1 MRHAFDVLKRS
12 ALPRGILAASLLSS
26 GLLLAVPASA
36 QTSPPPATATRPGS
50 PEQTSVPNNAPPA
63 SRTQTTG
70 EVSRDPTIKK
80 MNEDEKRKV
89 EKEGK

>member
-1 MRHAFDVLKRS
+1 MKSPFAAARFMF
-12 ALPRGILAASLLSS
+12 AASLLSS
-26 GLLLAVPASA
+26 VIVVIPQASA
-36 QTSPPPATATRPGS
+36 QTKPQPPATATRPGS
-50 PEQTSVPNNAPPA
+50 PEQTSIPNNAPPA

-70 EVSRDPTIKK
+70 QTNPDPTIQK

>member
-1 MRHAFDVLKRS
+1 MNNPFGAVKFM
-12 ALPRGILAASLLSS
+12 LAACLLS
-26 GLLLAVPASA
+26 GVALAGSPASA
-36 QTSPPPATATRPGS
+36 QTNPPPATATRPGS
-50 PEQTSVPNNAPPA
+50 PEQTSIPNNAPPA

-70 EVSRDPTIKK
+70 QTNPDPTIQK

>member
-1 MRHAFDVLKRS
+1 MNNPFGAVKFM
-12 ALPRGILAASLLSS
+12 LAACLLS
-26 GLLLAVPASA
+26 GVVLAGSQASA
-36 QTSPPPATATRPGS
+36 QTNPPPATATRPGS
-50 PEQTSVPNNAPPA
+50 PEQTSIPNNAPPA

-70 EVSRDPTIKK
+70 QTNPDPTIQK

>member
-1 MRHAFDVLKRS
+1 MTNASTALKPGARTTL
-12 ALPRGILAASLLSS
+12 ALSLLLS
-26 GLLLAVPASA
+26 GFVLIPQAKA

-50 PEQTSVPNNAPPA
+50 PDQTSVPNQAPPA

-70 EVSRDPTIKK
+70 ETSQDPTIKK

>member
-1 MRHAFDVLKRS
+1 MMNALNVLRPGAFAR
-12 ALPRGILAASLLSS
+12 AILAAALLSS
-26 GLLLAVPASA
+26 GLLAHRPASA
-36 QTSPPPATATRPGS
+36 QNSPPPATATRPGS

-70 EVSRDPTIKK
+70 EVSRDPTVKK
-80 MNEDEKRKV
+80 MNEDEKRKI

>member
-1 MRHAFDVLKRS
+1 MTNPFGAVTFV
-12 ALPRGILAASLLSS
+12 LAASLLSS
-26 GLLLAVPASA
+26 VFLASSQANA
-36 QTSPPPATATRPGS
+36 QTKPPATATRPGS

-70 EVSRDPTIKK
+70 QTNPDPTVQK
-80 MNEDEKRKV
+80 MNEDEKRKI